1 MIPAPEP
8 GAGAISA
15 GVFRREV
22 RRWSRRIGVEVQ
34 EIRIRS
40 MTRKLAS
47 ASSAGRLTFDS
58 SLLGA
63 PPERRAEVVVHELVH
78 LRVGNHGPLFRN
90 LVRAYLADV
99 PEGRKGSGPQAAGKH
114 RRRPPGAISTAYDI
128 EAHPNVDVFDPVAW
142 FEGTGEDLGLP
153 PGYMD
158 QYNRAMAESAARRA
172 AAEKVDVHTEDGQV
186 HPSSGSGGDD
196 PARVPSDPQPRKRH
210 A

>member
-1 MIPAPEP
+1 LSEALEPA
-8 GAGAISA
+8 ADAISA

-22 RRWSRRIGVEVQ
+22 RRWSKRIGVEVQ

-40 MTRKLAS
+40 MKRKLAS

-99 PEGRKGSGPQAAGKH
+99 HERRKGSVPQAAGKH
-114 RRRPPGAISTAYDI
+114 RRRPHGAISTAYDI
-128 EAHPNVDVFDPVAW
+128 KAHPGADVFDPVAW

-153 PGYMD
+153 PGYLD
-158 QYNRAMAESAARRA
+158 AYNARRA
-172 AAEKVDVHTEDGQV
+172 QALADIQ
-186 HPSSGSGGDD
+186 
-196 PARVPSDPQPRKRH
+196 AKRE
-210 A
+210 AKKP